1 MGSATS
7 TFGLID
13 RIRHGDR
20 EAFTPLFQKYR
31 PRLAVFV
38 HYRLSPQLRAQ
49 IEIDD
54 ILQET
59 LFKAYKE
66 FEQFSY
72 HGPGSFFRWLSR
84 IAEHAIV
91 DEARYHGREKRRA
104 AEVVPFRSESNP
116 AGPEPADSQSPSR
129 LFAQSENVRGLM
141 QKLDALPANYREVI
155 LLSKVEGLS
164 TAEVAA
170 KLGRTRDATAL
181 LLHRALKHLRQIK
194 DSGGKP

>member
-1 MGSATS
+1 MNSS

-20 EAFTPLFQKYR
+20 EAFTPLFRKYR

-59 LFKAYKE
+59 LFRAYQE
-66 FEQFSY
+66 LGQFSY

-84 IAEHAIV
+84 IAEHVVV
-91 DEARYHGREKRRA
+91 DEARYRGRAKRRA
-104 AEVVPFRSESNP
+104 ADVVPFRSDSNP
-116 AGPEPADSQSPSR
+116 AGPEPVDSKSPSR
-129 LFAQSENVRGLM
+129 LFARGEKFRRLM
-141 QKLDALPANYREVI
+141 QRLDALPANYRDI
-155 LLSKVEGLS
+155 IILSKVEGLS
-164 TAEVAA
+164 TAEVAE
-170 KLGRTRDATAL
+170 KLGKTREATAL
-181 LLHRALKHLRQIK
+181 LLHRALKHLREIK
-194 DSGGKP
+194 DSVINP